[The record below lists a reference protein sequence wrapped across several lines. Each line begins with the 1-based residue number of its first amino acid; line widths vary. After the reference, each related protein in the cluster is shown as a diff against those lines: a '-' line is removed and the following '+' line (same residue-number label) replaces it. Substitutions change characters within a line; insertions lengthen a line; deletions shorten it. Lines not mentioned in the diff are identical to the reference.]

1 MTLIKQIND
10 FLGKD
15 TRLTIR
21 DNELKITIDNRTL
34 IITLPIV
41 VGVDS
46 KAPSP
51 KS

>member
-15 TRLTIR
+15 ARLTIMN
-21 DNELKITIDNRTL
+21 NELKITISNRTL
-34 IITLPIV
+34 TITLPII
-41 VGVDS
+41 VGADS